1 MPRKYVVAIVGR
13 PNVGKSALFNRM
25 VGSSASIVH
34 SQSGVTR
41 DRMYGKVDWQG
52 RQFTLLD
59 TGGLDLV
66 SEDDL
71 VRAIGSQVEHAL
83 KEADALLFVVDIRTG
98 ITPGDL
104 EVAEFLRKTRKPL
117 ILVANK
123 VDIQARE
130 DRVLEFHSLGF
141 ERVVPVS
148 AAHGLGV
155 GDLLDLISEILVDT
169 YGEEL
174 IPSDDEEEFEIHVS
188 EDEGEED
195 ETALPRE
202 DEAGFGGAIR
212 VAIVGKPNVGKSSL
226 VNALLGDQR
235 MTVSSMPGTTID
247 AVDTPF
253 SWNDRDFVLVDTAGL
268 RRPKVIGEKLE
279 ELSVGRALSAVK
291 RADVCLLVVDGSQVP
306 SAQERRIAGYIRRNA
321 RASVIVVNKTDLGV
335 YADASREQFKAAI
348 LHECRPINYSEVLFV
363 SCLTGAGID
372 SVLPEV
378 ARVFDQYARRIETAL
393 LNQVVGEI
401 TGVSP
406 PPKEARFYYATQ
418 VGERPPHMVFF
429 VKDPSRVTDM
439 YQRYLETEMR
449 KRFDMRGVP
458 IVMEFT
464 ERQRRKRK

>member
-141 ERVVPVS
+141 E
-148 AAHGLGV
+148 
-155 GDLLDLISEILVDT
+155 I
-169 YGEEL
+169 
-174 IPSDDEEEFEIHVS
+174 
-188 EDEGEED
+188 
-195 ETALPRE
+195 
-202 DEAGFGGAIR
+202 
-212 VAIVGKPNVGKSSL
+212 
-226 VNALLGDQR
+226 
-235 MTVSSMPGTTID
+235 
-247 AVDTPF
+247 
-253 SWNDRDFVLVDTAGL
+253 
-268 RRPKVIGEKLE
+268 
-279 ELSVGRALSAVK
+279 GRAHV
-291 RADVCLLVVDGSQVP
+291 
-306 SAQERRIAGYIRRNA
+306 
-321 RASVIVVNKTDLGV
+321 
-335 YADASREQFKAAI
+335 
-348 LHECRPINYSEVLFV
+348 
-363 SCLTGAGID
+363 
-372 SVLPEV
+372 
-378 ARVFDQYARRIETAL
+378 
-393 LNQVVGEI
+393 
-401 TGVSP
+401 
-406 PPKEARFYYATQ
+406 
-418 VGERPPHMVFF
+418 
-429 VKDPSRVTDM
+429 
-439 YQRYLETEMR
+439 
-449 KRFDMRGVP
+449 
-458 IVMEFT
+458 
-464 ERQRRKRK
+464 